1 MNKIQI
7 IADEKVCIESL
18 SEAEQRSFYMAMLTQ
33 ILELHRQEKEREGVN

>member
-1 MNKIQI
+1 MNEIQI
-7 IADEKVCIESL
+7 IAYEKVCIESL

>member
-1 MNKIQI
+1 MNEIQI

>member
-1 MNKIQI
+1 MNEIQI
-7 IADEKVCIESL
+7 ITDEKVCIENL

>member
-7 IADEKVCIESL
+7 ITDEKVCIESL

-33 ILELHRQEKEREGVN
+33 ILELRRQEKEREGVN

>member
-1 MNKIQI
+1 MNEIQI

-18 SEAEQRSFYMAMLTQ
+18 SEAEQRSFYMVMLTQ

>member
-1 MNKIQI
+1 MNEIQI

-33 ILELHRQEKEREGVN
+33 ILELHRQEKEREGVF